1 MYLPAAQLESC
12 LDCIPRDIDRVV
24 LAYSGGLD
32 SSVLLHLLASRSHQ
46 FEVLVWHVNHGLQ
59 EIAEEME
66 TFCRSQANEYKL
78 AIKTSHLNLDPKSS
92 NLESKARQARYAL
105 FEQLLSKN
113 DCLLTAHHADDQA
126 ETFLLNA
133 LRGSGSAGL
142 RGIAKSRP
150 IGQSILLRPLLEV
163 SGEALSSYA
172 SVHQLEWFDDPSNAS
187 DRFNRNY
194 LRHHVMPLLKARWPG
209 YLDSIR
215 SVISIQAETQDA
227 LDQLGSQDFQHLQT
241 DPAKPECLSI
251 NELGELS
258 RSRQKNVIRYWLKH
272 FDHASLPQARLNQ
285 LIEQL
290 KTRNDAM
297 PMITGSGYDI
307 RIYDRCLFLV
317 PDGDPGSPAESY
329 DFKNQ
334 QLLKIEAIGL
344 QIERQSIMQRLDKK
358 DSGQSIKLK
367 FRRRGNTANS
377 DRHRL
382 KRLFQKYKIPPW
394 KRALTPQI
402 YLDDEL
408 VDLWNL
414 PLDER

>member
-1 MYLPAAQLESC
+1 MSIPATQLESC
-12 LDCIPRDIDRVV
+12 LDCIPKDIDRVV

-32 SSVLLHLLASRSHQ
+32 SSVLLHLLASGSHKYQ
-46 FEVLVWHVNHGLQ
+46 VLVWHVNHGLQ
-59 EIAEEME
+59 VMAQEME
-66 TFCRSQANEYKL
+66 TFCRTRANQYNL
-78 AIKTSHLNLDPKSS
+78 TIKTSQLNLDSKAS

-105 FEQLLSKN
+105 FEQWLTKN

-163 SGEALSSYA
+163 PGEALSSYA
-172 SVHQLEWFDDPSNAS
+172 SVHRLQWFDDPSNAS

-194 LRHHVMPLLKARWPG
+194 LRHHVMPLLKERWPG
-209 YLDSIR
+209 YLESIR
-215 SVISIQAETQDA
+215 SVVSIQVETQHA
-227 LDQLGSQDFQHLQT
+227 LDELGAQDLQNLQRN
-241 DPAKPECLSI
+241 PGKPDCLSI
-251 NELGELS
+251 VDLGELS

-272 FDHASLPQARLNQ
+272 FDHASLPQSRLNQ

-297 PMITGSGYDI
+297 PMITGSGYDF

-317 PDGDPGSPAESY
+317 PHGDPESLEESY
-329 DFKNQ
+329 DFNNQ
-334 QLLKIEAIGL
+334 QLLKIETIGL
-344 QIERQSIMQRLDKK
+344 QIERQSIMQRLKRK
-358 DSGQSIKLK
+358 DSGQLIKLK
-367 FRRRGNTANS
+367 FRRRAGTANPAS
-377 DRHRL
+377 HRL

-402 YLDDEL
+402 FLDGEL
-408 VDLWNL
+408 VDLWTRDL
-414 PLDER
+414 F

>member
-1 MYLPAAQLESC
+1 VPVTQLESC
-12 LDCIPRDIDRVV
+12 LDCIPGDIDRVV

-32 SSVLLHLLASRSHQ
+32 SSVLLHLLATRSNQ
-46 FEVLVWHVNHGLQ
+46 FEVLAWHVNHGLQ
-59 EIAEEME
+59 EMAQAME
-66 TFCRSQANEYKL
+66 TFCRSRAKQYKL
-78 AIKTSHLNLDPKSS
+78 TIKTSRLNLDPGGS
-92 NLESKARQARYAL
+92 NLESKARKARYAL
-105 FEQLLSKN
+105 FEQWLTKN

-126 ETFLLNA
+126 ETFLLNV

-150 IGQSILLRPLLEV
+150 IGQAILLRPLLEV
-163 SGEALSSYA
+163 PGEALSSYA
-172 SVHQLEWFDDPSNAS
+172 RVNQLEWFDDPSNAS

-209 YLDSIR
+209 YLESIR
-215 SVISIQAETQDA
+215 SVVSIQVETQDA
-227 LDQLGSQDFQHLQT
+227 LDELGLQDLQHLQP
-241 DPAKPECLSI
+241 DPGKPDRLSI
-251 NELGELS
+251 IDLREFS
-258 RSRQKNVIRYWLKH
+258 RSRQKNVIRYWLRRLN
-272 FDHASLPQARLNQ
+272 HASLPQARLNQ

-297 PMITGSGYDI
+297 PKITGSGYDI

-317 PDGDPGSPAESY
+317 PHGDPGSPAESY

-344 QIERQSIMQRLDKK
+344 QIERQLIMRRLHRK
-358 DSGQSIKLK
+358 DCGQSIKLK
-367 FRRRGNTANS
+367 FRHRGNTANS

-382 KRLFQKYKIPPW
+382 KRLFQKHKIPPW

-408 VDLWNL
+408 VDLWSQS
-414 PLDER
+414 LDD